1 MTVWQTLAIAAVSG
15 IAVPVFQSILEGGG
29 KVLDRFGKGINEQ
42 TRQLIFQASEQYTQN
57 FSERHGTLKV
67 LGMREP
73 IELEAV
79 YTTVQVL
86 QDDGAQP
93 FDSLADQEATFR
105 QGGRQGSRRRFV
117 PSDMPTQTGLA
128 IAQEQPYL
136 LVLGGP
142 GSGKSTLLKRVG
154 LEALQGKKGQFD
166 HGCIPVFIEL
176 KRLSASD
183 LSLEAFIGREFEI
196 SGFPESDNF
205 TQKALEQGK
214 FLLLLDG
221 LDEVPSD
228 NIHPIMEEIQDFVDR
243 YAQNRYMVSCRI
255 GAIRS
260 SFPRFIDVAIADFDN
275 AQIEQFISNWF
286 SSDTDQEV
294 GTAERCWAALQ
305 KPKNAAAKELAHT
318 PLLLTFLCRVF
329 DRSQKFPSNRSVL
342 YRKALR
348 ILLEEW
354 ASEKRIQLDEIYH
367 GLHTEAEEILLSEI
381 AYQGFRANHFF
392 FSKRELV
399 DPIKT
404 FLTDNLNAPQGLDGE
419 SILNAIVV
427 QQGII
432 VQRAEDVYSF
442 SHLSLQEY
450 LTAQYIIDNH
460 LIAETIQAHL
470 SDTAWQ
476 EVFVLIAGLMR
487 GGADDLLL
495 AMEQRTLALLHQSEL
510 DAEPQAV
517 RSLLRWASRIT
528 TEEAGKYEPTAK
540 RAIAIALAL
549 ALTPA
554 QSLARALA
562 PTLTQTLTKALGSE
576 GSPQALLELAQKLQG
591 LEIFAP
597 QPLQTLI
604 SQLENR
610 QAETLSPTQLKQLC
624 LQAFHLPPEILE
636 IGDREIQRL
645 RTYLYNNQLLVRC
658 KQAAVKVSPQTWA
671 EIESRMLRLGAG

>member
-42 TRQLIFQASEQYTQN
+42 TRQLIFSASEQYTTN
-57 FSERHGTLKV
+57 FTERHGTLKV

-86 QDDGAQP
+86 QDDGSQQ
-93 FDSLADQEATFR
+93 FDSLADQEANFR
-105 QGGRQGSRRRFV
+105 QSNRRFT
-117 PSDMPTQTGLA
+117 PSDVPTQAGLA
-128 IAQEQPYL
+128 IADTQPYL

-154 LEALQGKKGQFD
+154 LEALQGKKGEFD

-176 KRLSASD
+176 KRFNAGE

-196 SGFPESDNF
+196 SGFPEPENF
-205 TQKALEQGK
+205 TAKALEQGK

-221 LDEVPSD
+221 LDEVPSEQ
-228 NIHPIMEEIQDFVDR
+228 IHGIMEEIQDFVDR
-243 YAQNRYMVSCRI
+243 YAQNRFMISCRT
-255 GAIRS
+255 GAIRG
-260 SFPRFIDVAIADFDN
+260 SFPRFIDVVIADFDD

-286 SSDTDQEV
+286 SSASDQEAE
-294 GTAERCWAALQ
+294 TAERCWAELQ
-305 KPKNAAAKELAHT
+305 KSQNAAAKELAHT

-329 DRSQKFPSNRSVL
+329 DRSQKFPTNRSVL

-354 ASEKRIQLDEIYH
+354 ASEKRIQLDEIYQ

-381 AYQGFRANHFF
+381 AYQGFQANHFF

-460 LIAETIQAHL
+460 LMTEVSQEHL
-470 SDTAWQ
+470 SDPAWQ

-495 AMEQRTLALLHQSEL
+495 AMEQRTLTLLNQTVSEI
-510 DAEPQAV
+510 P
-517 RSLLRWASRIT
+517 RSLLQWASDIT
-528 TEEAGKYEPTAK
+528 TEQAGKYEPTAK

-562 PTLTQTLTKALGSE
+562 PTLTKILIKALNSE
-576 GSPQALLELAQKLQG
+576 ASPQGLLELAQKLQN
-591 LEIFAP
+591 LEIFTP
-597 QPLQTLI
+597 EPLQMLI
-604 SQLENR
+604 AQLEKLD
-610 QAETLSPTQLKQLC
+610 AEATDAAKLKQRC
-624 LQAFHLPPEILE
+624 LQAFQIPAAVLE
-636 IGDREIQRL
+636 ISDRDVQHL
-645 RTYLYNNQLLVRC
+645 RTYLYNNQLMVRC

-671 EIESRMLRLGAG
+671 EIESRMLRLSSG

>member
-86 QDDGAQP
+86 QDDEAEQ
-93 FDSLADQEATFR
+93 FDSLADQEASF
-105 QGGRQGSRRRFV
+105 RQGSRRRFV
-117 PSDMPTQTGLA
+117 PSDRPTQTGLA
-128 IAQEQPYL
+128 IAQVQPYL

-176 KRLSASD
+176 KRLNASD

-196 SGFPESDNF
+196 SGFPEPENF
-205 TQKALEQGK
+205 TRKALEQGK

-221 LDEVPSD
+221 LDEVPGE
-228 NIHPIMEEIQDFVDR
+228 NIHTVMEEIQDFVDR
-243 YAQNRYMVSCRI
+243 YGQNRYIVSCRT

-260 SFPRFIDVAIADFDN
+260 SFPRFIDVAIADFDD
-275 AQIEQFISNWF
+275 AQIEQFIGNWF
-286 SSDTDQEV
+286 SSASDQEAE
-294 GTAERCWAALQ
+294 TAERCWAALQ

-354 ASEKRIQLDEIYH
+354 TSEKRIQLDEIYH

-381 AYQGFRANHFF
+381 AHEGFKANHFF

-399 DPIKT
+399 EPIKT

-460 LIAETIQAHL
+460 LMTETIQDHL

-495 AMEQRTLALLHQSEL
+495 AMEQRTLALLHQSEPES
-510 DAEPQAV
+510 EPETV
-517 RSLLRWASRIT
+517 RSLLCWASQIT
-528 TEEAGKYEPTAK
+528 SEQTSKYEPTAK

-562 PTLTQTLTKALGSE
+562 PTLTQTLTQALGPE
-576 GSPQALLELAQKLQG
+576 GSSQTLLELAQKLQG

-597 QPLQTLI
+597 QPLQSLI
-604 SQLENR
+604 AQLENQDAVTDIDR
-610 QAETLSPTQLKQLC
+610 LKQYC
-624 LQAFHLPPEILE
+624 LQAFEIPAEILA
-636 IGDREIQRL
+636 IGDRDIQRL

-658 KQAAVKVSPQTWA
+658 KQAAVKVSPQTWE